1 MILLVEGLIVRG
13 RKDCDVWTM
22 TCGTYLIHD
31 HVVVRETMTP
41 STGMTYMFLRA
52 FSEPGFNCHVCENPS
67 RNRFSH
73 SIKNRNRASMFP
85 SMQSMNT
92 LRTSALRSS
101 NVFGCRVP
109 VRWSSATPDA
119 VAAAAL
125 ASRLELPLVSDVGCR
140 TKVVCT
146 IGPATDTAE
155 QVAQLVQ
162 NGMSVARLNFSH
174 VASSGTSS
182 DYYAYPKHCRDL
194 IRDAPG
200 RHSQL
205 SIRPDGENSEAV
217 PHRVSNLRAVLVD
230 TKGPEIRTKAPLPGN
245 VSVFEIHTGDTVEL
259 HTKEST
265 ISPDSGAV
273 SLLIDYEH
281 IAKTVVPGGQVLLDD
296 GLIALHVTEC
306 FPEKG
311 YVSCLALNSGPIK
324 ANKGVN
330 LPGVSALDL
339 PALTPQDC
347 KDLQWAVDNDAD
359 YVAASFIRTP
369 DHVRSVIAYLER
381 CLETRRSQL
390 PAQSG
395 PLLRPLVISKIESKE
410 GVDNFHE
417 ILRESDG
424 IMVAR
429 GDVGYYRCYS

>member
-1 MILLVEGLIVRG
+1 
-13 RKDCDVWTM
+13 
-22 TCGTYLIHD
+22 
-31 HVVVRETMTP
+31 
-41 STGMTYMFLRA
+41 
-52 FSEPGFNCHVCENPS
+52 
-67 RNRFSH
+67 
-73 SIKNRNRASMFP
+73 MFP
-85 SMQSMNT
+85 FMTS
-92 LRTSALRSS
+92 RTSLWNISLRNGKKIGQIIPYRSS
-101 NVFGCRVP
+101 SRTFANQNDSKV
-109 VRWSSATPDA
+109 SAA
-119 VAAAAL
+119 SAAINAC
-125 ASRLELPLVSDVGCR
+125 RLELPVVSDVGCR

-146 IGPATDTAE
+146 IGPSTDTSE
-155 QVAQLVQ
+155 RVAKLVQ
-162 NGMSVARLNFSH
+162 HGMSVARLNFSH
-174 VASSGTSS
+174 VASSGTST
-182 DYYAYPKHCRDL
+182 DYYAYPKQCRDL
-194 IRDAPG
+194 IRNAPG

-205 SIRPDGENSEAV
+205 TIRPDGDSAEVS
-217 PHRVSNLRAVLVD
+217 PHRVANLRAVLVD
-230 TKGPEIRTKAPLPGN
+230 TKGPEIRTKGPLPGN
-245 VSVFEIHTGDTVEL
+245 VSVFDITTGDIVEL
-259 HTKEST
+259 HTSEST
-265 ISPDSGAV
+265 ISSASNAV
-273 SLLIDYEH
+273 PLLIDYEN

-306 FPEKG
+306 FPDKG

-324 ANKGVN
+324 VNKGVN

-369 DHVRSVIAYLER
+369 EHVRSVIAYLER

-390 PAQSG
+390 PASSA

-429 GDVGYYRCYS
+429 GDVS

>member
-1 MILLVEGLIVRG
+1 
-13 RKDCDVWTM
+13 
-22 TCGTYLIHD
+22 
-31 HVVVRETMTP
+31 
-41 STGMTYMFLRA
+41 
-52 FSEPGFNCHVCENPS
+52 
-67 RNRFSH
+67 
-73 SIKNRNRASMFP
+73 MFP
-85 SMQSMNT
+85 S
-92 LRTSALRSS
+92 LRSFTSLRSRAVRPSS
-101 NVFGCRVP
+101 NIGF
-109 VRWSSATPDA
+109 SSTAIEA
-119 VAAAAL
+119 AAAAAL
-125 ASRLELPLVSDVGCR
+125 EARLELPLVSDVGCR

-146 IGPATDTAE
+146 IGPATDTTE
-155 QVAQLVQ
+155 QVAKLVQ

-174 VASSGTSS
+174 VASSGTPT

-194 IRDAPG
+194 IRNAPG

-205 SIRPDGENSEAV
+205 SIRPNGEDSEAT
-217 PHRVSNLRAVLVD
+217 PHRVANLRAVLVD

-245 VSVFEIHTGDTVEL
+245 VAVYNITTGDTVEL
-259 HTKEST
+259 HTHEST
-265 ISPDSGAV
+265 ISADSGAV
-273 SLLIDYEH
+273 SLLIDYEN

-296 GLIALHVTEC
+296 GLIALYVTEC
-306 FPEKG
+306 FPDKG
-311 YVSCLALNSGPIK
+311 YISCLALNSGPIK

-359 YVAASFIRTP
+359 YVAASFIRTA

-381 CLETRRSQL
+381 CLETRRSSF
-390 PAQSG
+390 PANAG

-429 GDVGYYRCYS
+429 GDVRYCCFS